1 MEDGKKALFTR
12 LPSDVFD
19 AFKFY
24 CTLHG
29 RKQSEVLEEVLLQFL
44 RSAGALK
51 PEADVHEAALKQ
63 FMEKVLG
70 SGETKDAYEKK
81 KRQLNEARAE
91 RIRAFHQL
99 RESIGGEVF
108 EAVRKY
114 GRECGLK
121 PDPGDP
127 AAPLLES
134 IRPAIRAMLEN
145 YQPQKYRFTYS
156 HLSNYVDFLENWVK
170 EHELRREVEQM
181 RRQNTYTSVDTHV
194 LKQY

>member
-1 MEDGKKALFTR
+1 MEDSKKALFTR
-12 LPSDVFD
+12 LSSDVFD

-29 RKQSEVLEEVLLQFL
+29 KKQSEVLEEVLLQFL
-44 RSAGALK
+44 QSAGALK

-81 KRQLNEARAE
+81 KRQLHEARAE

-121 PDPGDP
+121 PDPSDP
-127 AAPLLES
+127 AAPLQES
-134 IRPAIRAMLEN
+134 IRPAIQRMLEN
-145 YQPQKYRFTYS
+145 YRPKKYRFTYS
-156 HLSNYVDFLENWVK
+156 QLTDYIDLLECWLR
-170 EHELRREVEQM
+170 EHALRREVEQL
-181 RRQNTYTSVDTHV
+181 RRQKYIH
-194 LKQY
+194 QH